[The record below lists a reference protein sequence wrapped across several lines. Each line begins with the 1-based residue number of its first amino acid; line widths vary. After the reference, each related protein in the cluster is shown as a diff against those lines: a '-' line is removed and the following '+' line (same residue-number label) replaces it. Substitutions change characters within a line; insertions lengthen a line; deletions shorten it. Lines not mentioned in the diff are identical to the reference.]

1 MIELIGVPLDECPTL
16 ASLDQDGV
24 PNMTLNSSSNME
36 NVPLL
41 VRICTS
47 IVEQKGIEIVGMYR
61 IPGNNAAVTQ
71 LTELVNKGPDHVEVM
86 IIVKKTNDL
95 ILQILKWYLLF
106 AYALIKVINACVDL
120 YLYKH

>member
-95 ILQILKWYLLF
+95 ILQIF
-106 AYALIKVINACVDL
+106 IICINL
-120 YLYKH
+120 NNYFF